1 MMSII
6 GTTRR
11 PSLERQITLYDEQ
24 GGGTSGDVTSR
35 ENRYSNYHSYYH
47 QYSTSQEE
55 PRYVSESSSSWQH
68 EAGRS
73 GWVRLTN
80 GGSCQGSEGRMI
92 CHSL

>member
-55 PRYVSESSSSWQH
+55 PRYVLESSSSWQH

-73 GWVRLTN
+73 GWVRLTFR
-80 GGSCQGSEGRMI
+80 GVMPGV
-92 CHSL
+92 